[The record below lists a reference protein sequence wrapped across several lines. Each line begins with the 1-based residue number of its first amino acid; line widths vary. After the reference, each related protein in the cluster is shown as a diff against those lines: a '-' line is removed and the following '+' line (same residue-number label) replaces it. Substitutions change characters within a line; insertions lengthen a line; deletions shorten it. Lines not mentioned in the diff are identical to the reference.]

1 MERNPGSLMNDQ
13 EIFKM
18 SFLSKLGLRNWFKKT
33 KQPAATRT
41 HLNKPLSIESLE
53 TRITPVTNP
62 LTTPIPDSIYTEPG
76 NGQGDVL
83 HIVTSNRVDT
93 LTISLTGTVL
103 TVTNSAINPLTK
115 LSFFNGTAFGQ
126 TVNTKTGVYTLDFIP
141 NHSFIDYYIGDF
153 CKYPLSKYFIEIDH
167 NFGID
172 AGQFPRC
179 YMAMINDSYQTTYTN
194 ACEFLIENK
203 TVSVY
208 SIRDIQPG
216 EELFISYGD
225 QSWN

>member
-1 MERNPGSLMNDQ
+1 MGKQ
-13 EIFKM
+13 
-18 SFLSKLGLRNWFKKT
+18 KKKYT
-33 KQPAATRT
+33 YIPEK
-41 HLNKPLSIESLE
+41 E
-53 TRITPVTNP
+53 T
-62 LTTPIPDSIYTEPG
+62 YF
-76 NGQGDVL
+76 
-83 HIVTSNRVDT
+83 H
-93 LTISLTGTVL
+93 
-103 TVTNSAINPLTK
+103 NSAFCLEIKQSQIN
-115 LSFFNGTAFGQ
+115 GAGM
-126 TVNTKTGVYTLDFIP
+126 GVYTLDFIP

-225 QSWN
+225 QYWN